1 MVISA
6 STRDAVERYRSY
18 DAEDC
23 DITVYVS
30 PAKMNMAEFDA
41 AKKHRQE
48 KVKEANEKQ
57 DKFDADI
64 WWKDNRAK
72 FEQLD
77 VGKCYEYL
85 RNQEVRPTVQAKLN
99 TLVYKLKGPPPK
111 PPQPPT
117 TNASGYVLMP
127 CKPCSS
133 RCNHKELCQY
143 YSL

>member
-1 MVISA
+1 
-6 STRDAVERYRSY
+6 
-18 DAEDC
+18 
-23 DITVYVS
+23 
-30 PAKMNMAEFDA
+30 MAEFDA

-85 RNQEVRPTVQAKLN
+85 NQIEFDQKVRPDVQAKLN
-99 TLVYKLKGPPPK
+99 TLAYKLKGPPPK
-111 PPQPPT
+111 PPYIIPPST
-117 TNASGYVLMP
+117 RSNASGNIL
-127 CKPCSS
+127 KPCRPCPS
-133 RCNHKELCQY
+133 RCEHKEWCIY
-143 YSL
+143 HRN